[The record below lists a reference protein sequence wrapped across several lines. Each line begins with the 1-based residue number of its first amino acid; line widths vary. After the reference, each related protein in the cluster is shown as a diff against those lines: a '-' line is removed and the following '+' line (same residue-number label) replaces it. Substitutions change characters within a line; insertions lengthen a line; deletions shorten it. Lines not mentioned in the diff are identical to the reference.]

1 MSDDAV
7 QNYDNHP
14 RWLPPW
20 HFFVLPVIGINA
32 IVNLVLLAK
41 APSIGALWS
50 ALVAIALATAVFF
63 ARYMALRVQDR
74 VICLEET
81 LRLEHLLPERHFE
94 IEKLGLDQLIAIRF
108 ASDAEIPHVFDRIMS
123 GETTTRDEIKRA
135 VQHWRS
141 DHLRA

>member
-7 QNYDNHP
+7 QNYDNHL

-41 APSIGALWS
+41 APSVGTLWR
-50 ALVAIALATAVFF
+50 ALVAIALAIAVFY
-63 ARYMALRVQDR
+63 ARRMALRVQDR

-81 LRLEHLLPERHFE
+81 LRLEHLLPDRHFE
-94 IEKLGLDQLIAIRF
+94 IEKLGLDQLIGLRF
-108 ASDAEIPHVFDRIMS
+108 ASDAEIPHLFDRVMS
-123 GETTTRDEIKRA
+123 GETATRDQIKRA